1 MSSRIK
7 KIENT
12 FFGGRH
18 LSTEDRVVVN
28 INVHNEINKVYTP
41 GEVARSGIFKFKTL
55 YLYEINVGKQI
66 INMVFEKLKTEEF
79 ETIIEIDITVSIDPY
94 KKESIKRFFLYEND
108 ELKILRGHIH
118 RLLLEYVNCYSF
130 DVIQSRLVDLNTY
143 LNESNKDVSFQCS
156 YKVENFSVI
165 RLDLVDQSYSD
176 EKRKAKKNKKL
187 FDDKLEEL
195 NNELQLKNKK
205 MIFDID
211 ARQRLAEIY
220 RNADGTF
227 DEKTIAL
234 NSLINELGKS
244 SSDKDIIKSLIVLL
258 KSSKEDSL
266 GSSIKTV
273 INFVKNLI

>member
-1 MSSRIK
+1 
-7 KIENT
+7 
-12 FFGGRH
+12 
-18 LSTEDRVVVN
+18 
-28 INVHNEINKVYTP
+28 
-41 GEVARSGIFKFKTL
+41 
-55 YLYEINVGKQI
+55 
-66 INMVFEKLKTEEF
+66 
-79 ETIIEIDITVSIDPY
+79 
-94 KKESIKRFFLYEND
+94 
-108 ELKILRGHIH
+108 
-118 RLLLEYVNCYSF
+118 
-130 DVIQSRLVDLNTY
+130 